1 MPIEHVKAVGA
12 QISNK
17 ERTFCK
23 KMAILVFIARNRAGE
38 RERPIH
44 KIEFKKWWKQILV

>member
-1 MPIEHVKAVGA
+1 MSIEYVKAVGA

-38 RERPIH
+38 RGLYISLSL
-44 KIEFKKWWKQILV
+44 KKWWKQILV